1 MPLKMRIIPTLCVA
15 DLEKEQMTYRGGGSL
30 ACEEADWPRAA
41 SGFFPIGWAASGCL
55 PIGWAD
61 GPATVRISEAA
72 SFHFLLITMSDV
84 AVTAGSKETAV
95 RPGWKWQAVKQLES
109 SFHNGGSLLPLE
121 TGLETGGRCW
131 QRGVGQLL
139 ALEAGMELRGNR

>member
-84 AVTAGSKETAV
+84 SASCQLPAKNQLCGPAG
-95 RPGWKWQAVKQLES
+95 
-109 SFHNGGSLLPLE
+109 NGRQF
-121 TGLETGGRCW
+121 GRW
-131 QRGVGQLL
+131 IA
-139 ALEAGMELRGNR
+139 AL